1 MVSRNTTPFF
11 DFIIFERYT
20 SKQFNQ
26 EQGLALFPL
35 TTVPIYIVSVPKI
48 YCSGFIKEET
58 HLLFISKRVSFH
70 VLLKG
75 RFLRFRH
82 RLPMFRRDS
91 YQALRG

>member
-11 DFIIFERYT
+11 DFILFERYT

-48 YCSGFIKEET
+48 KKRDRPKPISLTFIKTREG
-58 HLLFISKRVSFH
+58 V
-70 VLLKG
+70 
-75 RFLRFRH
+75 
-82 RLPMFRRDS
+82 
-91 YQALRG
+91 Q

>member
-48 YCSGFIKEET
+48 FVYILCKKPLCFPFLQTKKVSNAKTLET
-58 HLLFISKRVSFH
+58 IL
-70 VLLKG
+70 
-75 RFLRFRH
+75 
-82 RLPMFRRDS
+82 
-91 YQALRG
+91 

>member
-48 YCSGFIKEET
+48 
-58 HLLFISKRVSFH
+58 LISTSCLYYNAFSIFRPYIVT
-70 VLLKG
+70 VL
-75 RFLRFRH
+75 
-82 RLPMFRRDS
+82 
-91 YQALRG
+91 